1 MDALRLGAKASVT
14 STANAFP
21 EVFQAVYDAFNAGD
35 IQRAEEAQDRLTALT
50 KILMSGRY
58 LATYK
63 TALRL
68 RGIDIGTVRPPHRE
82 LTDTEAHKLTVSL
95 KDMGLIP

>member
-1 MDALRLGAKASVT
+1 
-14 STANAFP
+14 
-21 EVFQAVYDAFNAGD
+21 
-35 IQRAEEAQDRLTALT
+35 
-50 KILMSGRY
+50 MSGRY

-82 LTDTEAHKLTVSL
+82 LTDSETHKLTASL
-95 KDMGLIP
+95 KEMGLIP